1 MSHGPEG
8 GRHLRNEEEISNP
21 FLKKSGSGSSKSR
34 ATQRQREKHSSRTG
48 RGKTT
53 TQDTPAQAPKG
64 IRRQAP
70 THAPTID
77 RRGKQAPSSMISA
90 PMEQQSKPSGSTNLS
105 REDLLNIAQ
114 KNARND
120 TPPEESA
127 TKVRVRD
134 TNVRVKEEE
143 EEIVATQ
150 QERNDGPV
158 NIFEGIRKRE
168 DNTNQNERNTPVR
181 RIGKNKLRNRQRKV
195 NSEVS
200 KTSLKLSRQRYLE
213 YKKEMRDKMEQLDVP
228 EEHRAN
234 ILGSVWAKG
243 ERQGIDEAFDFID
256 EKLAD
261 GILDEEM
268 AKMIERL
275 IRRLTTK
282 R

>member
-1 MSHGPEG
+1 
-8 GRHLRNEEEISNP
+8 
-21 FLKKSGSGSSKSR
+21 
-34 ATQRQREKHSSRTG
+34 
-48 RGKTT
+48 
-53 TQDTPAQAPKG
+53 
-64 IRRQAP
+64 
-70 THAPTID
+70 
-77 RRGKQAPSSMISA
+77 
-90 PMEQQSKPSGSTNLS
+90 MEQLSKPSGSTNLS
-105 REDLLNIAQ
+105 REELLDIAQ
-114 KNARND
+114 KNARAD
-120 TPPEESA
+120 KPPEEAA
-127 TKVRVRD
+127 TEVQVRD

-143 EEIVATQ
+143 VVGQ
-150 QERNDGPV
+150 QEQNEGPINV
-158 NIFEGIRKRE
+158 FEGIRKRE
-168 DNTNQNERNTPVR
+168 DSTNQNERPTPVR

-213 YKKEMRDKMEQLDVP
+213 YKKEMRDKMELLDVP

>member
-1 MSHGPEG
+1 
-8 GRHLRNEEEISNP
+8 
-21 FLKKSGSGSSKSR
+21 
-34 ATQRQREKHSSRTG
+34 
-48 RGKTT
+48 
-53 TQDTPAQAPKG
+53 
-64 IRRQAP
+64 
-70 THAPTID
+70 
-77 RRGKQAPSSMISA
+77 
-90 PMEQQSKPSGSTNLS
+90 MEQQSKPSGSTNLS

-114 KNARND
+114 KNARSD

-143 EEIVATQ
+143 EEVVATHL
-150 QERNDGPV
+150 ETKDGPV
-158 NIFEGIRKRE
+158 NVFQGIRKRE
-168 DNTNQNERNTPVR
+168 DNTNQNERNTSVR

>member
-1 MSHGPEG
+1 
-8 GRHLRNEEEISNP
+8 
-21 FLKKSGSGSSKSR
+21 
-34 ATQRQREKHSSRTG
+34 
-48 RGKTT
+48 
-53 TQDTPAQAPKG
+53 
-64 IRRQAP
+64 
-70 THAPTID
+70 
-77 RRGKQAPSSMISA
+77 
-90 PMEQQSKPSGSTNLS
+90 MEQQSKPSGSTNLS

-114 KNARND
+114 KNARSD

-143 EEIVATQ
+143 EEVVATHL
-150 QERNDGPV
+150 ETNDGPV
-158 NIFEGIRKRE
+158 NVFQGIRKRE
-168 DNTNQNERNTPVR
+168 DNTNQNERNTSVR

>member
-1 MSHGPEG
+1 MSHGREG
-8 GRHLRNEEEISNP
+8 GRQLRNDEEISNP

-34 ATQRQREKHSSRTG
+34 TSQRQREKHTPRTG

-53 TQDTPAQAPKG
+53 AQETPAQVPRG

-77 RRGKQAPSSMISA
+77 RRGKQAPSSMVSA
-90 PMEQQSKPSGSTNLS
+90 PMEQLSKPSGSTNLS
-105 REDLLNIAQ
+105 REELLDIAQ
-114 KNARND
+114 KNARAD
-120 TPPEESA
+120 TPPEEAA
-127 TKVRVRD
+127 TEVQVRD
-134 TNVRVKEEE
+134 TNVRVKEDEE
-143 EEIVATQ
+143 EVAGQ
-150 QERNDGPV
+150 QEQHDGPV
-158 NIFEGIRKRE
+158 NVFEGIRKRE
-168 DNTNQNERNTPVR
+168 DSTNQNERSAPVR

-213 YKKEMRDKMEQLDVP
+213 YKKEMRDKMELLDVP